1 MESRLFNLL
10 LNKQKALCDI
20 ESSQFQLS
28 IIPATSFYRAFNYIL
43 TCSVVSIDL
52 TIISNI
58 NNCSKNFGLVIAPT
72 FQVSS
77 YLMIQSIILSICN
90 FLFLRKIDF
99 PESL

>member
-58 NNCSKNFGLVIAPT
+58 NNCSKKFGLVIYT
-72 FQVSS
+72 CQVSV
-77 YLMIQSIILSICN
+77 
-90 FLFLRKIDF
+90 
-99 PESL
+99 